1 MNIGRAL
8 RYYRKKTDMSQAD
21 IAEKLQISRQ
31 AYSNYENGKREPN
44 IQLICDMAQV
54 FDITTDEFFAKAMGK

>member
-8 RYYRKKTDMSQAD
+8 RYYRKKTGLKQAD

-44 IQLICDMAQV
+44 IDLICGMAQM
-54 FDITTDEFFAKAMGK
+54 FGITTDEFFKKAMEK

>member
-31 AYSNYENGKREPN
+31 AYNNYENGKRAEH
-44 IQLICDMAQV
+44 
-54 FDITTDEFFAKAMGK
+54 

>member
-1 MNIGRAL
+1 MDIGRAL
-8 RYYRKKTDMSQAD
+8 QYYRDNANLTQGEM
-21 IAEKLQISRQ
+21 AEKLQISRQ

-54 FDITTDEFFAKAMGK
+54 FEITTDEFFNKAMEK

>member
-1 MNIGRAL
+1 MNIGKAL
-8 RYYRKKTDMSQAD
+8 RCYRKKTGLKQAE

-44 IQLICDMAQV
+44 IDLICGMIQV

>member
-8 RYYRKKTDMSQAD
+8 RYYRKKTGLKQAE

-44 IQLICDMAQV
+44 INLIFEMAQV
-54 FDITTDEFFAKAMGK
+54 FEVTTDEFFKKAME

>member
-8 RYYRKKTDMSQAD
+8 RYYGRRSGLDRAEIAD
-21 IAEKLQISRQ
+21 KLQISRQ

-44 IQLICDMAQV
+44 IDLICGTAQV
-54 FDITTDEFFAKAMGK
+54 FGITTDEFFKKAME

>member
-1 MNIGRAL
+1 MNIGKAL
-8 RYYRKKTDMSQAD
+8 RHYRKKTGLKQAD

-44 IQLICDMAQV
+44 INLICGMAQV
-54 FDITTDEFFAKAMGK
+54 FEITTDEFFKKAMEK

>member
-8 RYYRKKTDMSQAD
+8 RYYRKKTDMKQAD

-31 AYSNYENGKREPN
+31 AYNNYENGKREPN
-44 IQLICDMAQV
+44 IDLICSMAQV
-54 FDITTDEFFAKAMGK
+54 FGITTDEFFAKAMEK

>member
-1 MNIGRAL
+1 MNIGRSL
-8 RYYRKKTDMSQAD
+8 RWWRKKTGFKQAD

-44 IQLICDMAQV
+44 INLICGMAQV
-54 FDITTDEFFAKAMGK
+54 FEITTDEFFKKAMEK

>member
-8 RYYRKKTDMSQAD
+8 RYYGRRSGLDRAE

-31 AYSNYENGKREPN
+31 EYRKYEEGKRVPN
-44 IQLICDMAQV
+44 IDLICSAAQA
-54 FDITTDEFFAKAMGK
+54 FEITTDEFFKKAME